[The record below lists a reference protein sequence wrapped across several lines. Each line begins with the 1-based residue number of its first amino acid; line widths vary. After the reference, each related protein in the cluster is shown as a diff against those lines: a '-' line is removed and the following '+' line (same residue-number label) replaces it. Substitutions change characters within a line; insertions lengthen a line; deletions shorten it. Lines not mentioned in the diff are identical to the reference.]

1 MVLNGRLKNASAL
14 SLIAEAIL
22 FISGVP
28 WSAPMPWRA
37 NRKATRSENT
47 LTPIKKYSQDIAVT
61 YPPNKRFEAV
71 VQVACVVRTTPKN
84 ATSETRGKVTGSVSS
99 GLGSVE

>member
-1 MVLNGRLKNASAL
+1 MVQYWRLKNAPAPP
-14 SLIAEAIL
+14 LIADAIL

-28 WSAPMPWRA
+28 WSAPLTWRA

-47 LTPIKKYSQDIAVT
+47 LTPIKKYTQDVAVT

-71 VQVACVVRTTPKN
+71 VQVAYAVRATPK
-84 ATSETRGKVTGSVSS
+84 TQPQ
-99 GLGSVE
+99 